1 VDLSIHKRIRIGR
14 YDVDTALDIFNLLNS
29 NVVLQ
34 QNQNYGSSLGQPQ
47 QILQGRLLR
56 ISNQVKF

>member
-1 VDLSIHKRIRIGR
+1 MDMSVHKRIRLGR
-14 YDVDTALDIFNLLNS
+14 FDIDTALDIYNLLNS

-34 QNQNYGSSLGQPQ
+34 ENQNYGSSLGQPQ